1 MKKVTIIICIIATT
15 IIVINSCNEQ
25 KNSEQVTVPVADP
38 NPAMNHPDSLA
49 WQLFITINSPSDP
62 NNPKGNTIWENW
74 ALARDVYADPNK
86 KPVWDSVTKSSKS
99 LEDLETLPLQQ
110 SARLQVQN
118 QLANKKIKSH
128 GLFNIF
134 IAPDELNDSTGISLD
149 ETRMNRTVFDFL
161 VNNDLYNA
169 EGQEEYF
176 NQNKKIDLPIDA
188 KEVKAIWIKIKDT
201 DTSYYHYHSFE
212 KINPKTGQKEIQYW
226 GLVSLH
232 IISKDLPQWT
242 WATFENKR
250 NIRLPNAEKDPNT
263 KSRDLY
269 GITSEGKISPALLN
283 DFKTHNM
290 SNKWE
295 NYILRGT
302 QTAYTDFKGKPTLL
316 ANTYTEDGFVK
327 SSSCITCHS
336 KATIGARLD
345 FKDLPKAIQD
355 TIKYGID
362 KKKVL
367 KASNFVNRL
376 PIFKVD
382 TKDTTIADNGIP
394 NPEWYADKNGK
405 TTYLQTDFMWSFFR
419 AKRKHPYQ
427 SEK

>member
-1 MKKVTIIICIIATT
+1 MKKTIVISLLIIIIIIA
-15 IIVINSCNEQ
+15 CNQTKDESVSTA
-25 KNSEQVTVPVADP
+25 KLIANNDP
-38 NPAMNHPDSLA
+38 NPAMNHPDSVA
-49 WQLFITINSPSDP
+49 WQLFIMVNSPANP
-62 NNPKGNTIWENW
+62 NNPKGNTTWENW
-74 ALARDVYADPNK
+74 ALARDVYANPNK
-86 KPVWDSVTKSSKS
+86 KPIWDSVTKSSKS

-110 SARLQVQN
+110 LARLQVQN
-118 QLANKKIKSH
+118 QLAKKNVKPH
-128 GLFNIF
+128 GPFNIF
-134 IAPDELNDSTGISLD
+134 IVPDELNDSVSLD
-149 ETRMNRTVFDFL
+149 ETRMNRTVFDFIT
-161 VNNDLYNA
+161 NNDLYNA

-188 KEVKAIWIKIKDT
+188 KEVKAIWIKIKDS

-212 KINPKTGQKEIQYW
+212 KVNSKTKKKEIQYW

-232 IISKDLPQWT
+232 IISKDMPQWT
-242 WATFENKR
+242 WATFENRK
-250 NIRLPNAEKDPNT
+250 NFRLPDVEKDPNT
-263 KSRDLY
+263 KSKDFY
-269 GITSEGKISPALLN
+269 GITPDGKISTALSN
-283 DFKTHNM
+283 DLKNHNM
-290 SNKWE
+290 PLKWQ

-336 KATIGARLD
+336 KATIGAKLD
-345 FKDLPKAIQD
+345 FKELPKEIQD
-355 TIKYGID
+355 TIKYGKN

-367 KASNFVNRL
+367 KAANFVNRL

-405 TTYLQTDFMWSFFR
+405 MTYLQTDFMWSFFR
-419 AKRKHPYQ
+419 AKRKQPYQ
-427 SEK
+427 VKK